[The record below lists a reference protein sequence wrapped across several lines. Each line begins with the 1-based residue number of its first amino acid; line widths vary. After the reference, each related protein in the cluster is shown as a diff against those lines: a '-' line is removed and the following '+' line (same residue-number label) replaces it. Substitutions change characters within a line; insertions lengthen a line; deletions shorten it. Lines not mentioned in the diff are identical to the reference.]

1 MRRTSTT
8 ASLAAGIRAH
18 HRRWNPAPI
27 FTDEC
32 AVDMVSLGWR
42 LIVKNRLLNWLV
54 VDKLLAPFHPIH
66 TENILRVRYAE
77 DCLHEAIEA
86 GLTQY
91 VILGAGLDTFSLRHR
106 ELADQVQVFEVD
118 HPATQRIKRERVRRV
133 AGHIPANLTFV
144 PVDFEADRLD
154 EALAGSRLD
163 AEQPTF
169 FSWLGT
175 TYYLTKDAIR
185 ETLGYIAAVAAP
197 GSRLVLDYK
206 LPRHLIPEQGLPLN
220 DKLERL
226 VKRLGEP
233 MISDFTPE
241 ELNAEMARIG
251 WAELASLP
259 PQAQAQRYLQD
270 RSDIVAPPPNF
281 AFALF
286 GC

>member
-18 HRRWNPAPI
+18 HRQWNPEPI
-27 FTDEC
+27 FADEY

-54 VDKLLAPFHPIH
+54 VDTLLAPFHPIH
-66 TENILRVRYAE
+66 TENILRVLYAE
-77 DCLHEAIEA
+77 DCLHAAIET

-91 VILGAGLDTFSLRHR
+91 VILGAGFDTFSLRHR
-106 ELADQVQVFEVD
+106 ELQVQVFEVD
-118 HPATQRIKRERVRRV
+118 HPATQHIKRERVRRV
-133 AGHIPANLTFV
+133 AGHLPPNLAFV
-144 PVDFEADRLD
+144 PVDFEVDRLD
-154 EALAGSRLD
+154 EALSRSPLD
-163 AEQPTF
+163 AGKPAF

-185 ETLGYIAAVAAP
+185 ETLGCIAAVAAP

-233 MISDFTPE
+233 MISEFAPE
-241 ELNAEMARIG
+241 ELTEEMARIG
-251 WAELASLP
+251 WTELESLP
-259 PQAQAQRYLQD
+259 PLAQEQCYLQD

>member
-27 FTDEC
+27 FADEY

-66 TENILRVRYAE
+66 TENILRVLYAE

-86 GLTQY
+86 GLAQY
-91 VILGAGLDTFSLRHR
+91 VILGAGFDTFSLRHR
-106 ELADQVQVFEVD
+106 ELQVQVFEVD
-118 HPATQRIKRERVRRV
+118 HPATQHIKRERVRRV
-133 AGHIPANLTFV
+133 AGHIPPNLAFV

-154 EALAGSRLD
+154 EALVGSRLD
-163 AEQPTF
+163 AEKPAF

-233 MISDFTPE
+233 MIAEFAPE
-241 ELNAEMARIG
+241 ELTEEMARIG
-251 WAELASLP
+251 WAELESLA
-259 PQAQAQRYLQD
+259 PQAQVQRYLKD

-286 GC
+286 GL

>member
-27 FTDEC
+27 FADEY

-66 TENILRVRYAE
+66 TENILRVLYAE

-91 VILGAGLDTFSLRHR
+91 VILGAGFDTFSLRHR

-133 AGHIPANLTFV
+133 AEHIPANLAFV
-144 PVDFEADRLD
+144 AVDFEADRLD
-154 EALAGSRLD
+154 EVLAGSRFD
-163 AEQPTF
+163 AGQPAF

-197 GSRLVLDYK
+197 GSRFVCDYK

-233 MISDFTPE
+233 MISEFAPE
-241 ELNAEMARIG
+241 ELNAEMAHIG
-251 WAELASLP
+251 WAELESLP
-259 PQAQAQRYLQD
+259 PSTQAHRYLQD

>member
-18 HRRWNPAPI
+18 HRQWNPEPI
-27 FTDEC
+27 FADDY

-54 VDKLLAPFHPIH
+54 VDTLLAPFHPIH
-66 TENILRVRYAE
+66 TENILRVLYAE
-77 DCLHEAIEA
+77 DCLHAAIET
-86 GLTQY
+86 GLAQY
-91 VILGAGLDTFSLRHR
+91 VILGAGFDTFSLRHR
-106 ELADQVQVFEVD
+106 ELQVQVFEVD
-118 HPATQRIKRERVRRV
+118 HPATQHIKRERVRRV
-133 AGHIPANLTFV
+133 AGHIPPNLTFV
-144 PVDFEADRLD
+144 PVDFEVDRLD
-154 EALAGSRLD
+154 EALSRSPLD
-163 AEQPTF
+163 AGKPAF

-185 ETLGYIAAVAAP
+185 ETLGCIAAVAAP

-233 MISDFTPE
+233 MISEFAPE
-241 ELNAEMARIG
+241 ELTEEMARIG
-251 WAELASLP
+251 WTELESLP
-259 PQAQAQRYLQD
+259 PQAQEQRYLQD

-281 AFALF
+281 AFVLF

>member
-18 HRRWNPAPI
+18 HRRWNPEPI
-27 FTDEC
+27 FADDY

-54 VDKLLAPFHPIH
+54 VDTLLAPFHPIH
-66 TENILRVRYAE
+66 TENILRVLYAE
-77 DCLHEAIEA
+77 DCLHAAIET
-86 GLTQY
+86 GLAQY
-91 VILGAGLDTFSLRHR
+91 VILGAGFDTFSLRHR
-106 ELADQVQVFEVD
+106 ELQVQVFEVD
-118 HPATQRIKRERVRRV
+118 HPATQHIKRERVRRV
-133 AGHIPANLTFV
+133 AGHIPPNLALV
-144 PVDFEADRLD
+144 PVDFEVDRLD
-154 EALAGSRLD
+154 EALSRSPLD
-163 AEQPTF
+163 AGKPAF

-185 ETLGYIAAVAAP
+185 ETLGCIAAVAAP

-233 MISDFTPE
+233 MISEFTPE
-241 ELNAEMARIG
+241 ELTEEMARIG
-251 WAELASLP
+251 WTELESLP
-259 PQAQAQRYLQD
+259 PQAQERRYLQD

-281 AFALF
+281 AFVLF

>member
-18 HRRWNPAPI
+18 HQRWNLSPI
-27 FTDEC
+27 FADEY

-66 TENILRVRYAE
+66 TENILRVLYAE
-77 DCLHEAIEA
+77 ECLHEAIGA
-86 GLTQY
+86 GLAQY
-91 VILGAGLDTFSLRHR
+91 VILGAGFDTFSLRHR
-106 ELADQVQVFEVD
+106 ELQVQVFEVD
-118 HPATQRIKRERVRRV
+118 HPATQRIKRERVHRV
-133 AGHIPANLTFV
+133 AGHIPPNLAFA

-154 EALAGSRLD
+154 EALVRSRLD
-163 AEQPTF
+163 AGKPAF

-233 MISDFTPE
+233 MIAEFAPG
-241 ELNAEMARIG
+241 ELTEEMARIG
-251 WAELASLP
+251 WAELESLL
-259 PQAQAQRYLQD
+259 PQAQARRYLQD
-270 RSDIVAPPPNF
+270 RSDIVEPPPNF

>member
-27 FTDEC
+27 FADEY
-32 AVDMVSLGWR
+32 AVAMVSLGWR

-54 VDKLLAPFHPIH
+54 VDKLMAPFHPIH
-66 TENILRVRYAE
+66 TEVILRLLHAE
-77 DCLHEAIEA
+77 CCLHEAVA
-86 GLTQY
+86 TGLDQY
-91 VILGAGLDTFSLRHR
+91 VILGAGLDTFALRHR
-106 ELADQVQVFEVD
+106 DLEVRVFEVD
-118 HPATQRIKRERVRRV
+118 HPATQRVKRTCVKRV
-133 AGHIPANLTFV
+133 AGCVPGNLILV
-144 PVDFEADRLD
+144 PVDFEIDRLD
-154 EALAGSRLD
+154 EALIHSPFDAG
-163 AEQPTF
+163 QPAF

-185 ETLGYIAAVAAP
+185 ETLGCIAKVAAP

-206 LPRHLIPEQGLPLN
+206 LPRHLIPEQDLPLN

-233 MISDFTPE
+233 MISEFAPE
-241 ELNAEMARIG
+241 EFTEEMARIG
-251 WAELASLP
+251 WAELESLL
-259 PQAQAQRYLQD
+259 PQEQEQRYLQD
-270 RSDIVAPPPNF
+270 RSDIAAPPPNF

>member
-18 HRRWNPAPI
+18 HRRWNPEPI
-27 FTDEC
+27 FADEY

-54 VDKLLAPFHPIH
+54 VDTLLAPFHPIH
-66 TENILRVRYAE
+66 TENILRVLYAE
-77 DCLHEAIEA
+77 DCLHAAIET

-91 VILGAGLDTFSLRHR
+91 VILGAGFDTFSLRHR
-106 ELADQVQVFEVD
+106 ELPVQVFEVD
-118 HPATQRIKRERVRRV
+118 HPATQHIKRERVRRV
-133 AGHIPANLTFV
+133 AGHIPPNLAFV
-144 PVDFEADRLD
+144 PVDFEVDRLD
-154 EALAGSRLD
+154 EALSRSRLD
-163 AEQPTF
+163 VGKPAF

-185 ETLGYIAAVAAP
+185 ETLGCIAAVAAP

-220 DKLERL
+220 DKLEHL

-233 MISDFTPE
+233 MISEFAPE
-241 ELNAEMARIG
+241 ELTEEMARIG
-251 WAELASLP
+251 WTELESLP
-259 PQAQAQRYLQD
+259 PLAQEQCYLQD

>member
-1 MRRTSTT
+1 MRHTSTT

-18 HRRWNPAPI
+18 HRRWNPVPVFA
-27 FTDEC
+27 DEY

-66 TENILRVRYAE
+66 TENILRVLYAE
-77 DCLHEAIEA
+77 ECLHEAIGA
-86 GLTQY
+86 GLAQY
-91 VILGAGLDTFSLRHR
+91 VILGAGFDTFFLRHR
-106 ELADQVQVFEVD
+106 ELQVQVFEVD
-118 HPATQRIKRERVRRV
+118 HPATQHIKRERVHRV
-133 AGHIPANLTFV
+133 AGHIPPNLAFV

-154 EALAGSRLD
+154 EALSRSRLD
-163 AEQPTF
+163 AEKPAF

-233 MISDFTPE
+233 MVSEFAPG
-241 ELNAEMARIG
+241 ELTEEMARIG
-251 WAELASLP
+251 WAELESLP
-259 PQAQAQRYLQD
+259 PQAQVQRYLQD
-270 RSDIVAPPPNF
+270 RSDIAEPPPNF

>member
-27 FTDEC
+27 FADEY

-66 TENILRVRYAE
+66 TENILRVLYAE

-133 AGHIPANLTFV
+133 AGNIPANLAFV
-144 PVDFEADRLD
+144 AVDFEADRLD
-154 EALAGSRLD
+154 ETLAGSRLD
-163 AEQPTF
+163 AGQPAF

-233 MISDFTPE
+233 MIAEFAPE
-241 ELNAEMARIG
+241 ELNAEMAHIG
-251 WAELASLP
+251 WAELESLP
-259 PQAQAQRYLQD
+259 PQAQAQRYLKD

>member
-18 HRRWNPAPI
+18 HWQWNPAPI
-27 FTDEC
+27 FADEY
-32 AVDMVSLGWR
+32 AVDMLSLGWR

-54 VDKLLAPFHPIH
+54 VNKLLAPFHPIH

-77 DCLHEAIEA
+77 DCLNEAIKA
-86 GLTQY
+86 GLVQY
-91 VILGAGLDTFSLRHR
+91 VILGAGFDTFSLRGR

-133 AGHIPANLTFV
+133 AGHIPPNLAFV
-144 PVDFEADRLD
+144 PVDFETERLD
-154 EALAGSRLD
+154 EVLRGSRFD
-163 AEQPTF
+163 AGQPAF

-175 TYYLTKDAIR
+175 TYYLTQDAIR
-185 ETLGYIAAVAAP
+185 ETLGCIAAVAAP
-197 GSRLVLDYK
+197 GSRLVCDYK
-206 LPRHLIPEQGLPLN
+206 LPLAPEQSVALN

-233 MISDFTPE
+233 MRSAFAPE
-241 ELNAEMARIG
+241 ELKAEMARIG
-251 WAELASLP
+251 WAELESLLP
-259 PQAQAQRYLQD
+259 PAQARHYLQN
-270 RSDIVAPPPNF
+270 RSDIIAPPPNF

>member
-18 HRRWNPAPI
+18 HWQWNPAPI
-27 FTDEC
+27 FADEY
-32 AVDMVSLGWR
+32 AVNMVSLGWR

-66 TENILRVRYAE
+66 TENLLRVRYAE
-77 DCLHEAIEA
+77 DCLYEAIEA
-86 GLTQY
+86 GLVQY
-91 VILGAGLDTFSLRHR
+91 VILGAGFDTFSLRGR
-106 ELADQVQVFEVD
+106 ELAGRVQVFEVD

-133 AGHIPANLTFV
+133 TGRIPPNLAFV
-144 PVDFEADRLD
+144 PVDFETDPLD
-154 EALAGSRLD
+154 EVLGNSRFDAG
-163 AEQPTF
+163 QPAF

-185 ETLGYIAAVAAP
+185 ETLGCIAAVAAP
-197 GSRLVLDYK
+197 GSRLVCDYK
-206 LPRHLIPEQGLPLN
+206 LSLIPEQSVPLN

-233 MISDFTPE
+233 MLSEFAPE
-241 ELNAEMARIG
+241 ELNAEMEHIG
-251 WAELASLP
+251 WAELESLLP
-259 PQAQAQRYLQD
+259 PAQARRYLQN

>member
-27 FTDEC
+27 FADEY

-42 LIVKNRLLNWLV
+42 LIVENRLLNWLV

-66 TENILRVRYAE
+66 TENILRVLYAE
-77 DCLHEAIEA
+77 DCLHAAIGA

-91 VILGAGLDTFSLRHR
+91 VILGAGFDTFSLRHP
-106 ELADQVQVFEVD
+106 ELQVQVFEVD

-133 AGHIPANLTFV
+133 AGHLPSNLAFV

-154 EALAGSRLD
+154 EALVRSRLD
-163 AEQPTF
+163 AEQPAF

-175 TYYLTKDAIR
+175 TYYLTKDAIS

-206 LPRHLIPEQGLPLN
+206 LARHLIPEQGLPLN

-233 MISDFTPE
+233 MISEFAPE
-241 ELNAEMARIG
+241 ELNDEMANLG
-251 WAELASLP
+251 WAELESLLP
-259 PQAQAQRYLQD
+259 PEQARHYLKN
-270 RSDIVAPPPNF
+270 RSDICAPPPNF

-286 GC
+286 GL

>member
-1 MRRTSTT
+1 
-8 ASLAAGIRAH
+8 
-18 HRRWNPAPI
+18 
-27 FTDEC
+27 
-32 AVDMVSLGWR
+32 MVSLGWR

-66 TENILRVRYAE
+66 TENILRVLYAE
-77 DCLHEAIEA
+77 DCLCEAIEA

-118 HPATQRIKRERVRRV
+118 HPATQRIKRARVRRV
-133 AGHIPANLTFV
+133 AGEIPANLVFV
-144 PVDFEADRLD
+144 AVDFEADRLD
-154 EALAGSRLD
+154 EALAGSPLD
-163 AEQPTF
+163 AEQPAF

-175 TYYLTKDAIR
+175 TYYLSKDAIR

-197 GSRLVLDYK
+197 GSRLILDYK

-233 MISDFTPE
+233 MVSEFAPE
-241 ELNAEMARIG
+241 ELNAEMAHIG
-251 WAELASLP
+251 WAELESLP

-286 GC
+286 GG

>member
-27 FTDEC
+27 FADDY

-66 TENILRVRYAE
+66 TENILRVLYAE
-77 DCLHEAIEA
+77 DCLHEAIGA
-86 GLTQY
+86 GLVQY
-91 VILGAGLDTFSLRHR
+91 VILGAGFDTFSLRHR

-118 HPATQRIKRERVRRV
+118 HPATQHIKRKRVRRV
-133 AGHIPANLTFV
+133 AGHIPPNLAFV
-144 PVDFEADRLD
+144 PVDFEVDRLD
-154 EALAGSRLD
+154 EALSRSRLD
-163 AEQPTF
+163 AGKPIF

-233 MISDFTPE
+233 MISKFTPE
-241 ELNAEMARIG
+241 ELIEEMARIG
-251 WAELASLP
+251 WAELENLL
-259 PQAQAQRYLQD
+259 PQAQARRYLQD

>member
-18 HRRWNPAPI
+18 HRQWNPAPI
-27 FTDEC
+27 FADEY

-54 VDKLLAPFHPIH
+54 VDTLLAPFHPIH
-66 TENILRVRYAE
+66 TENILRVLYAE
-77 DCLHEAIEA
+77 DCLHAAIET

-91 VILGAGLDTFSLRHR
+91 VILGAGFDTFSLRHR
-106 ELADQVQVFEVD
+106 ELQVQVFEVD
-118 HPATQRIKRERVRRV
+118 HPATQHIKRERVRRV
-133 AGHIPANLTFV
+133 AGHLPPNLAFV
-144 PVDFEADRLD
+144 PVDFEVDRLD
-154 EALAGSRLD
+154 EALSRSPLD
-163 AEQPTF
+163 AGKPAF

-185 ETLGYIAAVAAP
+185 ETLGCIAAVAAP

-233 MISDFTPE
+233 MISEFAPE
-241 ELNAEMARIG
+241 ELTEEMARID
-251 WAELASLP
+251 WAELESLP
-259 PQAQAQRYLQD
+259 PQEQERCYLQD

>member
-27 FTDEC
+27 FADDY

-54 VDKLLAPFHPIH
+54 VDTLLAPFHPIH

-86 GLTQY
+86 GLAQY

-106 ELADQVQVFEVD
+106 ELQVQVFEVD
-118 HPATQRIKRERVRRV
+118 HPATQHIKRERVRRV
-133 AGHIPANLTFV
+133 AGHIPPSLTFV
-144 PVDFEADRLD
+144 PVDFEVDRLD
-154 EALAGSRLD
+154 EVLMHSRFD
-163 AEQPTF
+163 AEQPAF

-259 PQAQAQRYLQD
+259 PQAQTRHYLQD

>member
-18 HRRWNPAPI
+18 HRRWNSAPI
-27 FTDEC
+27 FADEY

-42 LIVKNRLLNWLV
+42 LLVKNRLLNWLV

-66 TENILRVRYAE
+66 TENILRVLYAE
-77 DCLHEAIEA
+77 DCLHEAIGA
-86 GLTQY
+86 GLAQY
-91 VILGAGLDTFSLRHR
+91 VILGAGFDTFSLRHQ
-106 ELADQVQVFEVD
+106 ELQVQVFEVD
-118 HPATQRIKRERVRRV
+118 HPATQHIKRERVRRV
-133 AGHIPANLTFV
+133 AGHIPPNLAFV

-154 EALAGSRLD
+154 EALVRSRLD
-163 AEQPTF
+163 AEQPAF

-185 ETLGYIAAVAAP
+185 ETLGHIAAVAAP

-233 MISDFTPE
+233 MIAEFAPE
-241 ELNAEMARIG
+241 ELTEEMARIG
-251 WAELASLP
+251 WTELESLL
-259 PQAQAQRYLQD
+259 PQAQARRYLQD